1 MGRSTDLCRILS
13 LSTQIRQHDEVPEE
27 EAPWE
32 GKQPCILLDRMK
44 SKPLEDED
52 GIEGAWCDT
61 LHSKACD
68 DSSYHEEANRI

>member
-1 MGRSTDLCRILS
+1 MAAQEGVNQAQGDGNRKCRTTDLCRILS
-13 LSTQIRQHDEVPEE
+13 LSPQIRQHDEVPEE

-52 GIEGAWCDT
+52 GIEGA
-61 LHSKACD
+61 
-68 DSSYHEEANRI
+68 